1 MKKNITTINTSFTL
15 KFYVSWEKYGKS
27 RGSWSCDR
35 CPNIKKKQPTTTTL
49 TLPSDMKNFCRS
61 GLFISSNF
69 NRTGTV
75 TVSILE
81 TRQTFIRNSGP
92 VSYFSICFS
101 ENCELSRPQLTLYI
115 TTDVDEERKIFF
127 EISPEQG
134 PDSCSSVYWETI
146 SLPICVTLS
155 VLTLFVIMILLSWF
169 NKSVL
174 FSHYKP

>member
-1 MKKNITTINTSFTL
+1 MKKILLLSILVLLSNSMSVGRNMESPEDLDPVIDVQIS
-15 KFYVSWEKYGKS
+15 
-27 RGSWSCDR
+27 
-35 CPNIKKKQPTTTTL
+35 KKKQPTTTTL

-115 TTDVDEERKIFF
+115 ATDVDEERKIFF

-146 SLPICVTLS
+146 SLAICVTLS

>member
-1 MKKNITTINTSFTL
+1 MKKILLLSILVLLSNSMSVGRNMESPEDLDPVIDVQISKKTANYHNTYSTFWYEE
-15 KFYVSWEKYGKS
+15 F
-27 RGSWSCDR
+27 
-35 CPNIKKKQPTTTTL
+35 
-49 TLPSDMKNFCRS
+49 LPLRT
-61 GLFISSNF
+61 LFISSNF
-69 NRTGTV
+69 NRTGTI

-115 TTDVDEERKIFF
+115 ATDVDEERKIFF

-146 SLPICVTLS
+146 SLAICVTLS